1 MPYPYVTSAK
11 FTGGQMTFSVLV
23 GDFQGNEEEY
33 VEISGYATQ
42 IGGAFANIYKIVPIP
57 AKANGSNDQPSVDVT
72 VDPSPAKKF
81 RKDQDVTVAI
91 RVSKVWV
98 TVLRVKPQTGR
109 QPEDTVDQ
117 SSLADD
123 STTWDDVRQV
133 SEMYSTSAPAGAS

>member
-1 MPYPYVTSAK
+1 MTKELRPAIMMVVLLTLLTGIVYPVAI
-11 FTGGQMTFSVLV
+11 TGIAQVIF
-23 GDFQGNEEEY
+23 
-33 VEISGYATQ
+33 
-42 IGGAFANIYKIVPIP
+42 P